1 MTFASVSKRV
11 QNYSYE
17 NVCHCTF
24 IRAPSEKEANDNS
37 EEEVQSAIR
46 AVLILVS
53 VAWSDQEYFYHG
65 SLGWDASPSRV
76 THNIKFASTH
86 LYTWLERGTVRVK
99 CLAQEHNT
107 MSPARAWTQT
117 AWNRKE
123 TQKSNNRLF
132 TQTANKLKMDNNLFW
147 LELEHCYYINLY
159 MM

>member
-1 MTFASVSKRV
+1 MSKRV

-24 IRAPSEKEANDNS
+24 ICAPSEKEANDNS

-53 VAWSDQEYFYHG
+53 VAWSDQEYFYYG
-65 SLGWDASPSRV
+65 SLGWDASPSRGV

-86 LYTWLERGTVRVK
+86 LYTWLEGGTVRVK

-107 MSPARAWTQT
+107 MSPAKAWTQT

-147 LELEHCYYINLY
+147 LELEHCYFINLY